1 MTSNLTQLSAP
12 DLDTLASALRSG
24 RLKSPYSEPA
34 VSRIVHDSL
43 ASSLID
49 DMERLTR
56 AGFTAEQIA
65 ILLDAV
71 RSERQSN
78 RKPDEII
85 DLVTS
90 GPEAPG
96 ITNRDTSV
104 VVRELFAKANKSVL
118 LAGYA
123 IYQGSQ
129 VFQALAE
136 RMQAVESLNVTFFLD
151 IQRPDN
157 DTSEVSVLV
166 RKFMNRLR
174 DRQWPKG
181 CRVPQ
186 VYYDP
191 RSLALDKRSSLHA
204 KCVVIDEEVVFVSSA
219 NFTNAGQERNIEVGL
234 LVRSPVIAQQL
245 AAHFS
250 KLRDVGLLQEAA
262 LPGWTQGEA
271 E

>member
-1 MTSNLTQLSAP
+1 MTSNLTKLSVH

-24 RLKSPYSEPA
+24 RLKPPFSEPA
-34 VSRIVHDSL
+34 VNRIVHATLSTAIIGDL
-43 ASSLID
+43 A
-49 DMERLTR
+49 RLAD
-56 AGFTAEQIA
+56 AGFTAEQTA

-71 RSERQSN
+71 RAERQSSK
-78 RKPDEII
+78 RPDEII
-85 DLVTS
+85 DLVTT

-123 IYQGSQ
+123 IYQGDQ

-136 RMQAVESLNVTFFLD
+136 RMKAIESLDVKFFLN

-157 DTSEVSVLV
+157 DTSEVSTLV

-174 DRQWPKG
+174 DHQWPKG
-181 CRVPQ
+181 CRLPE

-204 KCVVIDEEVVFVSSA
+204 KCVVVDEEVVFVSSA
-219 NFTNAGQERNIEVGL
+219 NFTNAGQESSNSRRSKKQ
-234 LVRSPVIAQQL
+234 LVSRRKLQL
-245 AAHFS
+245 A
-250 KLRDVGLLQEAA
+250 LLAA
-262 LPGWTQGEA
+262 RRF
-271 E
+271 

>member
-1 MTSNLTQLSAP
+1 MTSNLTKLSVH

-24 RLKSPYSEPA
+24 RLKPPFSEPA
-34 VSRIVHDSL
+34 VGRIVHVALSV
-43 ASSLID
+43 SVID
-49 DMERLTR
+49 DLAGLTS

-71 RSERQSN
+71 RSERQSS
-78 RKPDEII
+78 RRPDEII
-85 DLVTS
+85 DLVTT

-104 VVRELFAKANKSVL
+104 VVRELFAKAKKSDLV
-118 LAGYA
+118 AGYA
-123 IYQGSQ
+123 IYQGNQ

-136 RMQAVESLNVTFFLD
+136 RMQAIESLDVKFFPN
-151 IQRPDN
+151 IQRPNN
-157 DTSEVSVLV
+157 DASEVSILV

-174 DRQWPKG
+174 DHQWPEG
-181 CRVPQ
+181 CPMPE

-204 KCVVIDEEVVFVSSA
+204 KCVVVDEEVVFVSSA

-234 LVRSPVIAQQL
+234 LVRTPVLAQQL
-245 AAHFS
+245 TTHFG
-250 KLRDVGLLQEAA
+250 KLRESGLLQAA
-262 LPGWTQGEA
+262 GW
-271 E
+271 